1 MADQSEHSLSIYYP
15 VEVKSGAKKT
25 LTEQQSRAIPRVAE
39 TVDCV
44 HPIILRID
52 IGDLPESYAME
63 AEMFS
68 GADGSGGDTTR
79 YQF

>member
-1 MADQSEHSLSIYYP
+1 M
-15 VEVKSGAKKT
+15 KSGNKKT
-25 LTEQQSRAIPRVAE
+25 LTEQQSRAIPRVAK

-44 HPIILRID
+44 HPMVLRID
-52 IGDLPESYAME
+52 IGDLPESYAID

-68 GADGSGGDTTR
+68 ETDGSGGDTTR